1 MIRKITGSISSEK
14 MHKIWIDTNILVDHL
29 IFRKPFDTFA
39 SDLFTKVEENEIK
52 AFTSIINLIHAHYQI
67 RKTVSEWTTR
77 EMIKLI
83 SEIVIV
89 HEISETVHIRALS
102 NGQVKDFEDA
112 VQFELAISSGS
123 DFFIT
128 RNLKDFP
135 ISAPFVI
142 CDAETY
148 LNKYSLNE

>member
-1 MIRKITGSISSEK
+1 MDLLTITDIPK
-14 MHKIWIDTNILVDHL
+14 DIAKNAV
-29 IFRKPFDTFA
+29 
-39 SDLFTKVEENEIK
+39 V
-52 AFTSIINLIHAHYQI
+52 NL
-67 RKTVSEWTTR
+67 S
-77 EMIKLI
+77 
-83 SEIVIV
+83 
-89 HEISETVHIRALS
+89 
-102 NGQVKDFEDA
+102 VKDFEDA